1 MGSPTERRTILF
13 WNTHR
18 GWTEAFAAG
27 RHRYLNPVAEQPSS
41 ADGSHDG
48 SPSGVEEIGA
58 AHLRD
63 EDVDLVVQQNPDEL
77 ELTARWLAVGRAS
90 MFPPSTWSTTPA
102 AVRRQQLAYPL
113 GGRND
118 IPIVHSTDFN
128 RVMWNNGSSP

>member
-63 EDVDLVVQQNPDEL
+63 EDVDLVVLQNPDEL

-90 MFPPSTWSTTPA
+90 MFPPSTWSTTPQPFA
-102 AVRRQQLAYPL
+102 ANSLHTHWGDATTYRSCTR
-113 GGRND
+113 
-118 IPIVHSTDFN
+118 PIST
-128 RVMWNNGSSP
+128 G